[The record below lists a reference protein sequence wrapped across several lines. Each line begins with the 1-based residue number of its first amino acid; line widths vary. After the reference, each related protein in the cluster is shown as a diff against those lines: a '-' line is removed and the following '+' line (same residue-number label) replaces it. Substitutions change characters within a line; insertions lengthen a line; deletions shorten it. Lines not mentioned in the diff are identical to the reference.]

1 LRASGGGWGGSLFS
15 CQERVV
21 VAGDGL
27 SSHVKSEW
35 WWLVR
40 VSLLMSRASGGGW

>member
-1 LRASGGGWGGSLFS
+1 
-15 CQERVV
+15 V
-21 VAGDGL
+21 VAGEGL

-40 VSLLMSRASGGGW
+40 VSLLMSRVSGGGWRGSLFSFARCA